1 MRRTLLSLAG
11 SAVLSV
17 GLFAAPASALVDQD
31 GLVDVNIS
39 DNVVQVPV
47 AAAVNLCDVT
57 VAVLAQTADAFGNT
71 SCDAVADSDAR
82 ADRRG
87 PSNVSQEGL
96 VNVNVSGNTI
106 QVPVAI
112 AANICDVDL
121 AVLALLVDTGTTA
134 CTANAGSN
142 ANA

>member
-1 MRRTLLSLAG
+1 MRRTILSLAG
-11 SAVLSV
+11 SAALSI
-17 GLFAAPASALVDQD
+17 GLFAAPASAAVDQD
-31 GLVDVNIS
+31 GLVNVNLS

-57 VAVLAQTADAFGNT
+57 VAILAAQADTGNT
-71 SCDAVADSDAR
+71 QCDAVADSEAR
-82 ADRRG
+82 AERRG

-106 QVPVAI
+106 QVPVAV

-121 AVLALLVDTGTTA
+121 AVLALQIDTGEVA
-134 CTANAGSN
+134 CTARAGSR
-142 ANA
+142 ARG